1 MRSPPQPA
9 DRTEALRCELCRRF
23 GLTPMEAIVT
33 EHLLRGFNYECAARR
48 LGISP
53 HTIHAHVKA
62 IHRKARVSTTLEL
75 SALLFELRFGLDDPA
90 ITRSGDTN
98 RLQRR

>member
-1 MRSPPQPA
+1 MSSPPQPA
-9 DRTEALRCELCRRF
+9 DRTEALRCELIRRF
-23 GLTPMEAIVT
+23 GLTPMEATVA

-53 HTIHAHVKA
+53 HTVHAHVKA

-75 SALLFELRFGLDDPA
+75 SALLFELRLGLDQSA
-90 ITRSGDTN
+90 ITRPGDTR
-98 RLQRR
+98 RL

>member
-1 MRSPPQPA
+1 
-9 DRTEALRCELCRRF
+9 LRCELIRRF
-23 GLTPMEAIVT
+23 GLTKTEAIVA

-62 IHRKARVSTTLEL
+62 IHRKAGVSTTLEL
-75 SALLFELRFGLDDPA
+75 SALLIEAKLSLDEAA
-90 ITRSGDTN
+90 ITRSGDTR
-98 RLQRR
+98 RLL

>member
-1 MRSPPQPA
+1 MALLNERIN
-9 DRTEALRCELCRRF
+9 ALRAELSRRF
-23 GLTPMEAIVT
+23 GLTKTEAVVA

-62 IHRKARVSTTLEL
+62 IHRKAGVSTTLEL
-75 SALLFELRFGLDDPA
+75 SAVVFESIFGLVQPISPDPG
-90 ITRSGDTN
+90 ICSRSS
-98 RLQRR
+98 QR